1 MSDVFL
7 TLVVPAADA
16 PLARSVAGAMD
27 PGGAGMWN
35 TPLSPSGAAPA
46 THYIST
52 GYVPPAWQVIVPT
65 QTWELEDGVWVE
77 TGSTPGDPVAVY
89 QGCVA
94 AGLSVTLADIEG
106 LFAVADV
113 TAQDWP
119 TALDRLDLAPVVT
132 PE

>member
-1 MSDVFL
+1 MSDIFL
-7 TLVVPAADA
+7 TLIVPAADA

-65 QTWELEDGVWVE
+65 QTWEL
-77 TGSTPGDPVAVY
+77 
-89 QGCVA
+89 
-94 AGLSVTLADIEG
+94 
-106 LFAVADV
+106 
-113 TAQDWP
+113 
-119 TALDRLDLAPVVT
+119 
-132 PE
+132 

>member
-1 MSDVFL
+1 M
-7 TLVVPAADA
+7 
-16 PLARSVAGAMD
+16 
-27 PGGAGMWN
+27 
-35 TPLSPSGAAPA
+35 
-46 THYIST
+46 
-52 GYVPPAWQVIVPT
+52 
-65 QTWELEDGVWVE
+65 E